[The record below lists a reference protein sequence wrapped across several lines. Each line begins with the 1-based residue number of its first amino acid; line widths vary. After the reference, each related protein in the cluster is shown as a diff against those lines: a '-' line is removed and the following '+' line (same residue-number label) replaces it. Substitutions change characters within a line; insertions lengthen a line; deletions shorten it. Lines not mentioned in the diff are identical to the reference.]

1 MCVIL
6 EAFRCV
12 LHPANSRIHTRTT
25 HTHAHTY
32 LALSGIKSLS
42 AFELAAIFDE
52 LHHTAATGI
61 GKKKGS
67 WGKEQERGIEVA
79 FYADTAEKPLELLAE
94 PYHNP
99 TAALRAALV
108 WQIPLASKHTT
119 RFG

>member
-1 MCVIL
+1 M
-6 EAFRCV
+6 
-12 LHPANSRIHTRTT
+12 
-25 HTHAHTY
+25 HAHTY
-32 LALSGIKSLS
+32 LTLSGMKSLS
-42 AFELAAIFDE
+42 AFEFAAIFDE

-67 WGKEQERGIEVA
+67 WRKEQERGIEVA

-108 WQIPLASKHTT
+108 WQANTQHASVDWCVVMAAWL
-119 RFG
+119 FN